1 MGRIKKGILGGFSGK
16 VATVVGASWRGIDY
30 MRGLPNISGAA
41 ASEEQLAQRN
51 KMALLRGF
59 LLGLKNIVEMC
70 FQNIE
75 KHTPMNDALSYNL
88 KNTITGT
95 YPDQSIN
102 FPQLLFSKGELMGAW
117 SPKVTSTESETID
130 FSWENGNF
138 TPMRSADD
146 QVNLVVYDPDK
157 KNFCK
162 LSNAAKRE
170 EKTARL
176 IVPPTFKGHN
186 VHCYISFYSESRK
199 LASTNEYLGEV
210 QVL

>member
-16 VATVVGASWRGIDY
+16 VATVVGASWLGIDY
-30 MRGLPNISGAA
+30 MRGLPNISGAP

-59 LLGLKNIVEMC
+59 LLGLKSIIGRCV
-70 FQNIE
+70 QNIE
-75 KHTPMNDALSYNL
+75 KYTPMNEAISYNL
-88 KNTITGT
+88 KNTIKGT
-95 YPDQSIN
+95 YPNQSIN

-117 SPKVTSTESETID
+117 SPKVTSTQSGAID

-146 QVNLVVYDPDK
+146 QVILVVYDSEE
-157 KNFCK
+157 KNFCS
-162 LSNAAKRE
+162 LCNAAKRE

-176 IVPPTFKGHN
+176 IVPPTFKGHS

-210 QVL
+210 IVS